1 VALLATTVDARA
13 RTALA
18 DALRRACRN
27 DGVDERGYAD
37 RLEDNLFAG
46 LSSANVVLIRDE
58 FGAGAGAELDTK
70 MRAAHSSS
78 ALAVNNFARWRN
90 SAEDLRHLRLAAAD
104 PPEDLEFECRCHSG
118 LRGIP
123 PHLDLVLR
131 GREGIV
137 AVESKCT
144 EQLVEHSAAFREA
157 YREKI
162 EAVAHPTWAAQYDAL
177 VRDACLY
184 RYLNA
189 AQLVKHY
196 LGLKNTFPD
205 RKVTLLYL
213 FWEPLNVDELPALL
227 EHRDDVAQ
235 FATDLADPHVAFE
248 SKSYPELWDAW
259 SQQPLP
265 EWLPEHVERLRARY
279 GVEL

>member
-1 VALLATTVDARA
+1 VPVLTTSVDARA

-18 DALRRACRN
+18 NALRRACGN
-27 DGVDERGYAD
+27 DGVDERGYAH
-37 RLEDNLFAG
+37 RLEDNVFAG
-46 LSSANVVLIRDE
+46 LSKANVLLIRDE

-90 SAEDLRHLRLAAAD
+90 SADDLRHLRLAAAG
-104 PPEDLEFECRCHSG
+104 PPDKLEFECQCHSG

-162 EAVAHPTWAAQYDAL
+162 EAVAHQTWAAQYDAL
-177 VRDACLY
+177 VGDASVY

-196 LGLKNTFPD
+196 LGLKNTFPA
-205 RKVTLLYL
+205 RQVTLLYL
-213 FWEPLNVDELPALL
+213 FWEPLNGDELSIVR
-227 EHRDDVAQ
+227 EHRDEVAR
-235 FATDLADPHVAFE
+235 FARDLADPHVTFE
-248 SKSYPELWDAW
+248 SRCYPELWDMW
-259 SQQPLP
+259 SRQPSP
-265 EWLPEHVERLRARY
+265 IWLSEHVENLRARY
-279 GVEL
+279 VVEL